1 LAPADIQSNLEAVH
15 RRIAQ
20 ACLRSGRST
29 RDVILV
35 AVTKTE
41 DVKTIQTAFD
51 LGLRNFGE
59 SRVQEAERKIK
70 FLSGLKPRPT
80 WHMIGHLQSNKVNP
94 ALGIFDIIQSI
105 DSLNLAEAVSRRAMH
120 KIPVFLEVNV
130 SGEASKKGFS
140 IPGLSHSFDAIS
152 KLPKLEVRGLMTI
165 APQVENVE
173 EVRPLFRKLRELRDS
188 LHLEHLSMGMTDD
201 FEVAI
206 EEGATMVRIGRAL
219 FGERLTGGCL

>member
-1 LAPADIQSNLEAVH
+1 LTPADIKSNLEVVH

-20 ACLRSGRST
+20 ACIRSGRST
-29 RDVILV
+29 RDVILI

-51 LGLRNFGE
+51 LGIRNFGE
-59 SRVQEAERKIK
+59 SRVQEAKRKIK
-70 FLSGLKPRPT
+70 FLSGLKPRAT

-94 ALGIFDIIQSI
+94 AMEIFDIIQSI
-105 DSLNLAEAVSRRAMH
+105 DSLILAKAVNSRAVRKM
-120 KIPVFLEVNV
+120 PVFLEVNV

-140 IPGLSHSFDAIS
+140 ITDVSRSFGAIS
-152 KLPKLEVRGLMTI
+152 KLPNLEVRGLMTI
-165 APQVENVE
+165 APQVEKAE
-173 EVRPLFRKLRELRDS
+173 ESRPLFRKLREIRDS
-188 LHLEHLSMGMTDD
+188 FDLEHLSMGMTDD

-219 FGERLTGGCL
+219 FGERPTGGCL